1 MPFSV
6 YAAMLSS
13 QLIVTVSGRVPEFDV
28 GPSCRESTVSDCLS
42 MERFA
47 RDKLIKDWP
56 SFTAHDRA
64 MCDMEEK
71 ISGPPSYVGWLT
83 CLEINANARSP
94 EQRFGRCNGRRGD
107 AEKERSNPP
116 KGLIS
121 PHHRPVMREGMSAAS

>member
-13 QLIVTVSGRVPEFDV
+13 QLIVTVAGRVPEFDV

-56 SFTAHDRA
+56 SLTAHDRA

-71 ISGPPSYVGWLT
+71 LSGPRRDERAGFFWAGVPVHGPG
-83 CLEINANARSP
+83 CGA
-94 EQRFGRCNGRRGD
+94 RFGALALD
-107 AEKERSNPP
+107 AGER
-116 KGLIS
+116 
-121 PHHRPVMREGMSAAS
+121 